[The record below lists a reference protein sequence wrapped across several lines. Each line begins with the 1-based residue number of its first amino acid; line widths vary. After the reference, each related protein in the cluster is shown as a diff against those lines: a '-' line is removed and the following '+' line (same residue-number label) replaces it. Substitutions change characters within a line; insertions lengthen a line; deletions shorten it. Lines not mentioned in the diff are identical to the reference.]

1 MFYMAKKGSFLFK
14 EKYDVRKSLDELRGY
29 IDNSRKLK
37 EQEFKKLKEVQAK
50 IKELIIESKN
60 LKSENDKSNLNFFG
74 LRDERNKYNDQVKR
88 SVHQIKEL
96 RNRYKSVGRKNLKNP
111 EQIIN
116 LIENLELK
124 IETEGYN
131 FEKEQKVMEQIKRL
145 KKEYGENKDAFE
157 ILSEINSLSKQ
168 IDEFRQKADEYHKN
182 FVELKEKNNAE
193 YEKFFTIIKK
203 INELRKEDRNI
214 FNEYRKHKI
223 NFTANVGLFNNKK
236 RELDKIANSIENIKT
251 KERELKLK
259 KEKGL
264 IAKKAELV
272 QEKMKKGMKLTN
284 EDLLILQGADDGFA

>member
-1 MFYMAKKGSFLFK
+1 MNKKGNLLFR
-14 EKYDVRKSLDELRGY
+14 EESGIRGELNELRGH
-29 IDNSRKLK
+29 IETSGKLK
-37 EQEFKKLKEVQAK
+37 EHEFKKLKEVQAK
-50 IKELIIESKN
+50 IKELINESRN
-60 LKSENDKSNLNFFG
+60 LRSENDKSNLNFFE
-74 LRDERNKYNDQVKR
+74 LRDERNKYNDQVKGL
-88 SVHQIKEL
+88 VNQVKEL
-96 RNRYKSVGRKNLKNP
+96 RNKYKSVGRKNLKNP

-116 LIENLELK
+116 LIEDLELK

-131 FEKEQKVMEQIKRL
+131 FEKEQKVMEQIKKL
-145 KKEYGENKDAFE
+145 KKEYEENKDAFE

-168 IDEFRQKADEYHKN
+168 IDEFGQKADEYHEK
-182 FVELKEKNNAE
+182 FIELKEKNKAE

-214 FNEYRKHKI
+214 FNNYKKHKI

-236 RELDKIANSIENIKT
+236 RELDKIVNSIESSKA
-251 KERELKLK
+251 RK
-259 KEKGL
+259 KEMRLVREKNL